1 MNYYGIRA
9 IFYFEMKRFFSTAIQ
24 SLLAPVISTAL
35 YFVVFGSAMGKHIV
49 DIDQI
54 PYGAFIVPGL
64 TMLSLLGQSV
74 SNGSFGIYMP
84 RFTGTIY
91 EILSAP
97 ISPLEIV
104 AGYVGAATVKSIIIG
119 LVILITAR
127 MFVHYSILH
136 PLWML
141 SYLIL
146 ISLTFSLLGFIIGV
160 WADSFEKIQVIPLMV
175 ISPLT
180 FLGGTFYSI
189 HVLPPLWQKISL
201 MNPVFYL
208 VNGFRWSFFGQA
220 DVNNWLCL
228 GMVVGFMLACLLVIT
243 MIFKTGYRIKT

>member
-1 MNYYGIRA
+1 
-9 IFYFEMKRFFSTAIQ
+9 
-24 SLLAPVISTAL
+24 
-35 YFVVFGSAMGKHIV
+35 VVFGSAMGKHIV